1 MDVLNQEIQA
11 QDLHFEH
18 NMWMKELDF
27 FEGEL
32 KFFENRLGDL
42 VMRYRSIEVLAHL
55 EQFQNQFIRQKEVLD
70 KLSRD
75 IRVHEQHLSMRL
87 QKGRDLDGLPFNDHA
102 EMRMRMADFRKI
114 YSSLKENFFLFLAKW
129 Y

>member
-1 MDVLNQEIQA
+1 MQVVHQESQA

-18 NMWMKELDF
+18 ILWVKELDF

-42 VMRYRSIEVLAHL
+42 VMRYRSIEVLAQL
-55 EQFQNQFIRQKEVLD
+55 EQFQNQFIRHKEVLD
-70 KLSRD
+70 KLVRD
-75 IRVHEQHLSMRL
+75 IRVHEQALSLKMKKEQPL
-87 QKGRDLDGLPFNDHA
+87 GDPLLEEHTGL
-102 EMRMRMADFRKI
+102 RRRMADFRKI
-114 YSSLKENFFLFLAKW
+114 YSDLKEKFFVFLAKW

>member
-1 MDVLNQEIQA
+1 MIVANQESQA

-18 NMWMKELDF
+18 ILWIKELDF

-32 KFFENRLGDL
+32 RFFENRLGDL
-42 VMRYRSIEVLAHL
+42 VMRYRSIEVLAQL

-70 KLSRD
+70 KLTRD
-75 IRVHEQHLSMRL
+75 IHVHEQALSL
-87 QKGRDLDGLPFNDHA
+87 KIKKEQPLNDSLLEGHT
-102 EMRMRMADFRKI
+102 EMRRRMADFRKI
-114 YSSLKENFFLFLAKW
+114 YSGLKEKFFLFLAKW

>member
-1 MDVLNQEIQA
+1 MQVVHQENQA

-18 NMWMKELDF
+18 ILWIKELDF

-42 VMRYRSIEVLAHL
+42 VMRYRSIEVLAQL
-55 EQFQNQFIRQKEVLD
+55 EHFQNQFIRQKEVLD

-75 IRVHEQHLSMRL
+75 IRVHEQALSL
-87 QKGRDLDGLPFNDHA
+87 KIKKEQPLSDLLPGEHT
-102 EMRMRMADFRKI
+102 ELRRRMADFRKI
-114 YSSLKENFFLFLAKW
+114 YSGLKEKFFAFLAKW